1 MSKYTME
8 LREVI
13 STFGE
18 DEVKSWFMNYDL
30 SDYLSEDEINLI
42 NERGVWSKEKL
53 ASRILDHFY
62 TREVG
67 TEGIG
72 QFMLFIKDQMREIM
86 ETYAPIIYSASLKYN
101 PMDNMNVVET
111 YSGVGGSNSMNRS
124 NSNGTSLRIDSDT
137 PQGQID
143 KDEILEGKYATNTSA
158 NENEDASTSNSTASS
173 TNDYTRTTT
182 GNTGVTSATLIQ
194 QYRNVIRAINSE
206 IVYNLEP
213 LFMGVY

>member
-18 DEVKSWFMNYDL
+18 DEVKSWFMNYEL
-30 SDYLSEDEINLI
+30 SDFLSREEINLI

-62 TREVG
+62 TREIG
-67 TEGIG
+67 TDGIG

-111 YSGVGGSNSMNRS
+111 YSGVGSSNRTDNTK
-124 NSNGTSLRIDSDT
+124 SNGSSLRIDSDT

-158 NENEDASTSNSTASS
+158 NENEDSATLNSTAGN

>member
-18 DEVKSWFMNYDL
+18 DEVKSWFMNYEL
-30 SDYLSEDEINLI
+30 SDYLSQDEINLI

-62 TREVG
+62 TREIG
-67 TEGIG
+67 TDGIG
-72 QFMLFIKDQMREIM
+72 QFMLFIKDQMHEIM

-111 YSGVGGSNSMNRS
+111 YSGVGSSNRTDNS

-158 NENEDASTSNSTASS
+158 TENEDAATLNSTAGS